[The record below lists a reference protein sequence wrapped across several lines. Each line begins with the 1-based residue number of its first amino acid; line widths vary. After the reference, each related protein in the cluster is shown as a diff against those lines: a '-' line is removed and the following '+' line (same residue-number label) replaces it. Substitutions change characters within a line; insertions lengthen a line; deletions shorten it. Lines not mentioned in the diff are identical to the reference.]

1 MKAANEMVPDRI
13 PPHKR
18 LGQGRG
24 RRSFDGI
31 TLDVSMSAEFLGWTE
46 KTVRARVAR
55 RQVPFRKFGGRIIF
69 LREEL
74 EKFMQVLPG
83 CGVEEALINGGQR
96 E

>member
-1 MKAANEMVPDRI
+1 MHRI
-13 PPHKR
+13 TPRKKS
-18 LGQGRG
+18 GQGRG
-24 RRSFDGI
+24 RRGMNGYS
-31 TLDVSMSAEFLGWTE
+31 LDVTSAREFLGWTE
-46 KTVRARVAR
+46 KTLRARVAR

-74 EKFMQVLPG
+74 EKFMQGLPG